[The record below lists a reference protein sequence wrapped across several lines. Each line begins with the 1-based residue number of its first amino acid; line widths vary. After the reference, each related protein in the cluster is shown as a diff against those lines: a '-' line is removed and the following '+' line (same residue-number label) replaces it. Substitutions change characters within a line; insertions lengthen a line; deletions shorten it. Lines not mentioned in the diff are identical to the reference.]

1 MAGFRS
7 LARQVRDPRCDL
19 ALRRYSLRKCLERF
33 APYGHRA
40 TWDHLCSRAGF
51 GPEDRSPDPARLV
64 AALDELEEARSVWL
78 AYEVEFAKRRKKE
91 KHDGLRRPGSVDDWH
106 RLTWGGFGVAWCD
119 DPGVHPREPLAEVL
133 RRLIA
138 ALEREPGAVARCA
151 TASASPWKYDLAHEP
166 SSGPVCTELRHSG
179 AAARTDPR
187 GAGGRQARPT
197 AARVGLSTTGVRR
210 GCRTPYRNRRQTPV
224 VSGDW
229 PIGA

>member
-7 LARQVRDPRCDL
+7 LARQVRDPRNDL

-78 AYEVEFAKRRKKE
+78 AYEVEFAERRKKE

-119 DPGVHPREPLAEVL
+119 
-133 RRLIA
+133 
-138 ALEREPGAVARCA
+138 
-151 TASASPWKYDLAHEP
+151 
-166 SSGPVCTELRHSG
+166 
-179 AAARTDPR
+179 
-187 GAGGRQARPT
+187 
-197 AARVGLSTTGVRR
+197 
-210 GCRTPYRNRRQTPV
+210 
-224 VSGDW
+224 
-229 PIGA
+229 

>member
-64 AALDELEEARSVWL
+64 AALEELEEARSVWL
-78 AYEVEFAKRRKKE
+78 AYEVEFAARRRKE
-91 KHDGLRRPGSVDDWH
+91 KHDGLRRPGSMDDWH

-119 DPGVHPREPLAEVL
+119 DPRVHPDGPLAEVL
-133 RRLIA
+133 RRLIS
-138 ALEREPGAVARCA
+138 ALEREPGSVCPVCDGDRLV
-151 TASASPWKYDLAHEP
+151 WKYDLDHEP
-166 SSGPVCTELRHSG
+166 STGPVCTDCGILVPRPVLTP
-179 AAARTDPR
+179 AARAD
-187 GAGGRQARPT
+187 A
-197 AARVGLSTTGVRR
+197 RR
-210 GCRTPYRNRRQTPV
+210 GRLLM
-224 VSGDW
+224 S
-229 PIGA
+229 A

>member
-78 AYEVEFAKRRKKE
+78 DYEVQFAQRRKKE

-119 DPGVHPREPLAEVL
+119 DPKVHPDEPLAEVL

-138 ALEREPGAVARCA
+138 ALEREPGSTC
-151 TASASPWKYDLAHEP
+151 
-166 SSGPVCTELRHSG
+166 PVCDGDRFTTHS
-179 AAARTDPR
+179 ALMPTR
-187 GAGGRQARPT
+187 GLALLDWEWASKKAQTHGC
-197 AARVGLSTTGVRR
+197 VRC
-210 GCRTPYRNRRQTPV
+210 GYVYWFVPV
-224 VSGDW
+224 KD
-229 PIGA
+229 